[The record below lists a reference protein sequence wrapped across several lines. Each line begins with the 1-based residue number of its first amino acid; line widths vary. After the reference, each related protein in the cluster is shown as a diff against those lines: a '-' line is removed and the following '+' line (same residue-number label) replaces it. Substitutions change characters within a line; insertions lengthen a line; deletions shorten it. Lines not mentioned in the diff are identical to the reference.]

1 MKVTAAFAGLLATV
15 LAAPAADSALVER
28 ASGINYVQ
36 NYNGNLG
43 DFTYNESAGTYSM
56 YWENGVNGDFVV
68 GLGWSTG
75 AARSIT
81 YSANYN
87 AASSGSYLSVYG
99 WINSPQAEYY
109 IVENYGDYNPCSGAQ
124 SLGTLTSDGGT
135 YQVCTDTRYNQP
147 SITGTSTFTQFFSVR
162 QSKRSSGTVTT
173 GNHFNFW
180 AQHGFGNSYN
190 FQVMAVEAFSGA
202 GSATVTVS

>member
-1 MKVTAAFAGLLATV
+1 MKITAVFAGLLATA
-15 LAAPAADSALVER
+15 LTAPVEDSALVER
-28 ASGINYVQ
+28 AGGINYVQ

-56 YWENGVNGDFVV
+56 YWEDGVNGDFVV

-87 AASSGSYLSVYG
+87 AANSGSYLSVYG

-109 IVENYGDYNPCSGAQ
+109 IVENYGNYNPCSGAQ

-162 QSKRSSGTVTT
+162 QNKRSSGTVTT

-190 FQVMAVEAFSGA
+190 FQVMAVEAFNGA